1 MKKYALLFLLS
12 MSIVL
17 SGFAQRAFHHSP
29 DTVYL
34 PDGSGV
40 SYTTSIYVSGY
51 APGTTITSPF
61 DLVSVCVNMEHS
73 YLGDL
78 IFSLTAPDGT
88 TITLQA
94 QGGGGTYLGEPIDDA
109 NDGIPGV
116 GYDYC
121 WTPNPMYG
129 TMTQMAD
136 SFQTLPEGSYTSYEP
151 FSDLIGCPVNGQW
164 YITITDSLA
173 VDDGFIFHWGIN
185 LFGDPLY
192 YDLLQGRVFA
202 DLNENNVFDAED
214 LPIPDIMVKAEPG
227 THYGITNEDGIYSIW
242 VDSLDYTISQLNIPS
257 MWEQSYPLN
266 PDYHSVSLDD
276 NEVIDTISGLD
287 FANTTDC
294 YYPELSVDAM
304 FWWGGLCTETSLLIS
319 YENNGIIAS
328 DSTTITVELDDNLIY
343 DHGGNLIAQDGNLLT
358 FDVGTV
364 QPSSGGSFMIYG
376 DYACDP
382 DLLGTT
388 LCVEAHI
395 YPDDVCEPDDPTWD
409 HSSVEVEGECVGDSL
424 ICFTITNTGDPGDG
438 DMAGTS
444 EYRLFEDNVLVE
456 TGTFQLV
463 GGETMEMCWPAT
475 GTTLRLEADQ
485 RPGHPGNS
493 EPQASIEQC
502 GDPNNSLG
510 EILPVPLDDQDP
522 FVDIECVE
530 VAGSWDPN
538 DKAVLP
544 QGITQHHY
552 IDSTDMLEYRIRFQ
566 NTGNAPA
573 EKVVIIDTISEY
585 LDVATFSP
593 IASSHSCEIDF
604 PLPNVIRWTFEGIN
618 LPDSNANEP
627 ESHGFVKFEIEQ
639 EPGNQI
645 YTEITNG
652 AGIYFDYNLP
662 VITNDVFNIIGK
674 MDEVIT
680 DNPEINTQQQVDVFP
695 NPAADY
701 VLFNVDADKY
711 SIELYDGYGRIIRH
725 IQGITSAEYRMPASN
740 INHGVYY
747 YRIKDQ
753 SGVVGAGKLV
763 ITE

>member
-78 IFSLTAPDGT
+78 VISLMAPDGT

-94 QGGGGTYLGEPIDDA
+94 QGGGSTYLGEPVDSDDS
-109 NDGIPGV
+109 IPGV

-121 WTPNPMYG
+121 WTPNPMHG
-129 TMTQMAD
+129 TMSQVAD
-136 SFQTLPEGSYTSYEP
+136 SFQTLPEGSYASYEP
-151 FSDLIGCPVNGQW
+151 FSEFIGCPVNGTW
-164 YITITDSLA
+164 TITISDNWSI
-173 VDDGFIFHWGIN
+173 DNGYIFNWGIN
-185 LFGDPLY
+185 LFGDPFCF
-192 YDLLQGRVFA
+192 DLLQGRVYA

-214 LPIPDIMVKAEPG
+214 LPIPDIMVKAEPVG
-227 THYGITNEDGIYSIW
+227 HLGITNDEGIYSIW

-276 NEVIDTISGLD
+276 NEVMDTISGLD

-364 QPSSGGSFMIYG
+364 PPSSSGSFMIYG

-395 YPDDVCEPDDPTWD
+395 YPDDVCEPDDPDWD
-409 HSSVEVEGECVGDSL
+409 HSSVAVEGECVGDSL
-424 ICFTITNTGDPGDG
+424 VCFTITNTGDPGDG
-438 DMAGTS
+438 DMSGPS
-444 EYRLFEDNVLVE
+444 EYRLYEDNVLVE

-485 RPGHPGNS
+485 HPAHPGNS
-493 EPQASIEQC
+493 EPQASIELC
-502 GDPNNSLG
+502 GSPENSTG
-510 EILPVPLDDQDP
+510 EILSVPQDD
-522 FVDIECVE
+522 VDAFTEIDCQEIV
-530 VAGSWDPN
+530 SSYDPN
-538 DKAVLP
+538 DKSVVP
-544 QGITQHHY
+544 QGVTENHY
-552 IDSTDMLEYRIRFQ
+552 IDSTNILEYKIRFQ
-566 NTGNAPA
+566 NTGTAPA
-573 EKVVIIDTISEY
+573 QKVVITDTISNH
-585 LDVATFSP
+585 LDIETIQFMSE
-593 IASSHSCEIDF
+593 SHPCDIDI
-604 PLPNVIRWTFEGIN
+604 LYSNVIRWTFNDIM
-618 LPDSNANEP
+618 LPDSNSNEP
-627 ESHGFVKFEIEQ
+627 ASHGYVKFKIHQ
-639 EPGNQI
+639 HPGNQI
-645 YTEITNG
+645 STEITNQ
-652 AGIYFDYNLP
+652 AAIFFDYNP
-662 VITNDVFNIIGK
+662 AVITNEVFNIIGD
-674 MDEVIT
+674 MEQIFTHDPEV
-680 DNPEINTQQQVDVFP
+680 NTQQQVDVFP

-725 IQGITSAEYRMPASN
+725 IQDITSAEYRMPASN
-740 INHGVYY
+740 ISHGVYY

-753 SGVVGAGKLV
+753 SGVIGSGKLV